1 MVYLF
6 KKIKN
11 GKICWYL
18 GESKRENGKVRRT
31 WQKYL
36 GTAEN
41 VGEALKHGVFP
52 KETDVLEFGL
62 CAALLKID
70 SEIKFKDSV
79 DNILKKR
86 EQGLSYGEHL
96 LLRILSTLS
105 LNFISLSIFR
115 SAAHSPNSKTSV
127 SFGNT
132 PCFSA
137 SPTFSA
143 VPKYFCHVL
152 LTFPFSLLLSPKY
165 QQIFPFFIF
174 LNK

>member
-18 GESKRENGKVRRT
+18 GESKRANGKVRRT

-41 VGEALKHGVFP
+41 VGEALKHGIFP

-70 SEIKFKDSV
+70 NEIQFKDTF
-79 DNILKKR
+79 DRFTGNI
-86 EQGLSYGEHL
+86 
-96 LLRILSTLS
+96 
-105 LNFISLSIFR
+105 ISL
-115 SAAHSPNSKTSV
+115 T
-127 SFGNT
+127 
-132 PCFSA
+132 
-137 SPTFSA
+137 
-143 VPKYFCHVL
+143 
-152 LTFPFSLLLSPKY
+152 SLLIL
-165 QQIFPFFIF
+165 FFFIIRQW
-174 LNK
+174 KIRDIH